1 EYPEYME
8 NTSNNEFINNFH
20 GKWASSQQQQTKYM
34 GLNSTQ
40 DNDELFE
47 V

>member
-1 EYPEYME
+1 MSSRAIESDEVE
-8 NTSNNEFINNFH
+8 ERT
-20 GKWASSQQQQTKYM
+20 GKGEQQQQQQTKYM

-40 DNDELFE
+40 DNNELFG